1 MNFSIII
8 PLFNEEKNIKSLI
21 DEIIL
26 SIPKKKYVFEIILV
40 NDCSTDNTLINIK
53 KIQKNL
59 PNLINIIKNNK
70 NIGQSYSLIKGIKSS
85 KYNNILTIDGDG
97 QNNPLD
103 IPKLLDLYF
112 SKYNFSLVAGIR
124 KRRRDTIIKIIS
136 SRIANKVR
144 NFILKDNCSDTG
156 CSLKIFDKRIF
167 QSFPEFNSIHRF
179 LPALF
184 NGYGNKIKFI
194 DVDHRIRK
202 YGVSSYGTL
211 DRLYKG
217 IFDMLKVYRIINNYK
232 MKK

>member
-53 KIQKNL
+53 KIKKNL

-85 KYNNILTIDGDG
+85 KYDNILTIDGDG
-97 QNNPLD
+97 QNNPSD

-112 SKYNFSLVAGIR
+112 SNYNFSLVGGIR
-124 KRRRDTIIKIIS
+124 IRRRDTIIKIIS

-184 NGYGNKIKFI
+184 NGYGKKIKFI

-217 IFDMLKVYRIINNYK
+217 IFDMVKVYRIIKNYK